1 MTESRNI
8 WESEKDYTVTLQEGG
23 LQEQVAGPEEA
34 RIIKFQYTTVC
45 LAGTALFKSRL
56 LAQYPSREWELKDSM
71 F

>member
-1 MTESRNI
+1 M

-45 LAGTALFKSRL
+45 FSWNSSVQKSFIG
-56 LAQYPSREWELKDSM
+56 AIPIS
-71 F
+71 